1 LKLTR
6 PPDNT
11 IGSARRFIDSI
22 YNKKEG
28 LKLFNDK
35 YRFIEKN
42 NNNELE

>member
-6 PPDNT
+6 APDNT

-28 LKLFNDK
+28 LKLFEEN
-35 YRFIEKN
+35 YQFIEKT
-42 NNNELE
+42 NNEAE